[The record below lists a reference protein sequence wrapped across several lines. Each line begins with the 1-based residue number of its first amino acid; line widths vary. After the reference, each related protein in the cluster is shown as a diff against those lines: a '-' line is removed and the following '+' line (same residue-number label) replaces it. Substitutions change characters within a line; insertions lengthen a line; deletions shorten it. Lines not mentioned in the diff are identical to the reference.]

1 MSGTAAGR
9 HAPIDPGLQGE
20 RTALAWH
27 RTALAHLINGL
38 LAMRARWAM
47 DSAAVMRVAAIVT
60 GCAVLTF
67 GYASVRRR
75 QLLQGAVPRAASP
88 RSIAAIAG
96 LTLLAG
102 ATSCGGLL
110 ADWWQQQP

>member
-1 MSGTAAGR
+1 MSGTAAGGQ
-9 HAPIDPGLQGE
+9 APIDPGLQGE

-27 RTALAHLINGL
+27 RTALALLVNGL
-38 LAMRARWAM
+38 LAMRAGWAM
-47 DSAAVMRVAAIVT
+47 DAAVVMGVAAIVT
-60 GCAVLTF
+60 ACAVFTF

-75 QLLQGAVPRAASP
+75 QLLQGTVPRAASP

-102 ATSCGGLL
+102 ATGCGSLL
-110 ADWWQQQP
+110 ANW